1 MQIPSTRPTRAGRAL
16 TAAAALALA
25 AALAIIWAGRL
36 LLERPVYVSE
46 LGAEEPTA
54 RWFKYALLLIVFG
67 GAIVAWRA
75 RGVRLRR
82 RDAMFVRPAVLLAIS
97 SACFFVASQEPCTSG
112 CPIPFA
118 DEIRWQDLVHTSSAV
133 IAFGA
138 AALAMLAVACS
149 DADRSLRRISL
160 GAAGS
165 VAVIAATGGIF
176 SLLRFRT
183 DIGGLLEFVATS
195 IGVLWLLWFGL
206 RVQAG
211 SGRSRSIAA
220 TVHAPAGPGRA
231 RRGRGRSAETSP
243 APRRSGAGRPPS

>member
-1 MQIPSTRPTRAGRAL
+1 MQISSNRSARAGRAL
-16 TAAAALALA
+16 TGAAALALV
-25 AALAIIWAGRL
+25 AALAIIWTGRL

-67 GAIVAWRA
+67 GVIVAWRA
-75 RGVRLRR
+75 RCVRLRR
-82 RDAMFVRPAVLLAIS
+82 WDVLLLRPAALLAIS

-118 DEIRWQDLVHTSSAV
+118 EEIRWQDLVHTSSAV
-133 IAFGA
+133 VAFGA
-138 AALAMLAVACS
+138 AALAMLAVAGS
-149 DADRSLRRISL
+149 DADRSLRRVSL

-206 RVQAG
+206 RIQAG
-211 SGRSRSIAA
+211 SGQSRSTASS
-220 TVHAPAGPGRA
+220 T
-231 RRGRGRSAETSP
+231 SA
-243 APRRSGAGRPPS
+243 

>member
-1 MQIPSTRPTRAGRAL
+1 MTVQIPSTRTTRARRAL

-36 LLERPVYVSE
+36 LIERPVYVSE

-67 GAIVAWRA
+67 GLVVAWSA

-82 RDAMFVRPAVLLAIS
+82 WDAMLLRPAALLAIS

-133 IAFGA
+133 VAFGA
-138 AALAMLAVACS
+138 AALAMLAVAGS
-149 DADRSLRRISL
+149 DADRSLRHGSL
-160 GAAGS
+160 AAAGS

-206 RVQAG
+206 RVQ
-211 SGRSRSIAA
+211 SRSG
-220 TVHAPAGPGRA
+220 H
-231 RRGRGRSAETSP
+231 
-243 APRRSGAGRPPS
+243 RRSTASSTSA